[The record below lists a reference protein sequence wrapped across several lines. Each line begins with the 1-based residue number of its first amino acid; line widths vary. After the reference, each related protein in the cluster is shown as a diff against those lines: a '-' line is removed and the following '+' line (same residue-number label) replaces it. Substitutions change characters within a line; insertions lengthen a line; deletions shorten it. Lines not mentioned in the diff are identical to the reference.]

1 MEISQ
6 SRLEV
11 LQRIDYL
18 ERKGMF
24 DRDVEDDP
32 PTTPLK
38 PGTVDYT
45 KKKPSTRISARF
57 ASMLGELHF
66 EGMLRRGDVVLKEI
80 RGREN
85 LEAVKHCGALIT
97 CNHFNAFDNYAV
109 NKAVEPILKNKYSL
123 YKIIREGN
131 FTSFGGFYGYLF
143 RHCNTLPLSSNISCL
158 KELMGAISILFDRG
172 EKILIYPEQGMWYNY
187 RKPRPLKVG
196 AFHFAAKNNSPV
208 LPIFITLEDTD
219 KLDGDGMPVQAY
231 TVHILPA
238 IFPDTAIGTRQNSE
252 QMCRKN
258 YELWL
263 ATYESF
269 YNKKLEYISEQEV
282 NICSI

>member
-1 MEISQ
+1 MAIAQ
-6 SRLEV
+6 HRQKV
-11 LQRIDYL
+11 LDKIEEF
-18 ERKGMF
+18 ERHGIF

-32 PTTPLK
+32 PTEPLK

-45 KKKPSTRISARF
+45 QKKLSSRILASF
-57 ASMLGELHF
+57 ASRLGEHHF
-66 EGMLRRGDVVLKEI
+66 EGMLHRGEVVIKEI
-80 RGREN
+80 RGMQN
-85 LEAVKHCGALIT
+85 LEAVKSCGALVT

-109 NKAVEPILKNKYSL
+109 NKALIPILRSKYRL

-131 FTSFGGFYGYLF
+131 YTSFGGFYGYLF

-158 KELMGAISILFDRG
+158 KELMAAISVLLKRG

-196 AFHFAAKNNSPV
+196 AFRFAAKSNAPV

-219 KLDGDGMPVQAY
+219 TLDGDGLPVQAY

-238 IFPDTAIGTRQNSE
+238 IFPDENLGIRENSE
-252 QMCRKN
+252 NMCRKN
-258 YELWL
+258 YELWKD
-263 ATYESF
+263 TYESF
-269 YNKKLEYISEQEV
+269 YHKKLEYTTEGNV
-282 NICSI
+282 DPCSI

>member
-1 MEISQ
+1 MSVSQ
-6 SRLEV
+6 SRLKV
-11 LQRIDYL
+11 LEKIEEL
-18 ERKGMF
+18 EKEGLF

-32 PTTPLK
+32 PTTPLV

-45 KKKPSTRISARF
+45 NKKLWSKIAARF
-57 ASMLGELHF
+57 ASILGEHHF

-85 LEAVKHCGALIT
+85 LDAIKSCGALIT

-109 NKAVEPILKNKYSL
+109 NKAISPALKSRYNL

-131 FTSFGGFYGYLF
+131 YTSFGGFYGFLF
-143 RHCNTLPLSSNISCL
+143 RHCNTLPLSSNLSCL
-158 KELMGAISILFDRG
+158 KELMSAISTLLDRG

-187 RKPRPLKVG
+187 RKPRPLKLG
-196 AFHFAAKNNSPV
+196 AFRFAAKSHAPV
-208 LPIFITLEDTD
+208 LPIFITLEDTEA
-219 KLDGDGMPVQAY
+219 LDADGMPVQAY

-238 IFPDTAIGTRQNSE
+238 IFPNNNAGIRENSE
-252 QMCRKN
+252 YLCRKN
-258 YELWL
+258 YEFWK

-269 YNKKLEYISEQEV
+269 YQKKLEYTTNGEV
-282 NICSI
+282 DPCSI